1 MTDKL
6 TDAIESIEML
16 EYVRDSI
23 VHDLHTR
30 DITRDI
36 TILHRIEP
44 ESLIFVI
51 NHAITTIK
59 WGAGVRDCKDH
70 TQEE

>member
-1 MTDKL
+1 MIDKFI
-6 TDAIESIEML
+6 DAMESIEML
-16 EYVRDSI
+16 ECVRDSI

-30 DITRDI
+30 DIT
-36 TILHRIEP
+36 ILDRIDP

-59 WGAGVRDCKDH
+59 SGAGVRDCKDH

>member
-1 MTDKL
+1 MFDKL
-6 TDAIESIEML
+6 TDAMESIEML
-16 EYVRDSI
+16 ECVRDSI
-23 VHDLHTR
+23 VHDLHTH
-30 DITRDI
+30 DV

-44 ESLIFVI
+44 ESLVFVI

-59 WGAGVRDCKDH
+59 RGAGVRDCKDH

>member
-6 TDAIESIEML
+6 TDAMESIEML
-16 EYVRDSI
+16 ECVRDSI

-30 DITRDI
+30 DIT
-36 TILHRIEP
+36 ILHRIDP

-59 WGAGVRDCKDH
+59 RGAGVRDCKNH

>member
-6 TDAIESIEML
+6 TDAMESIEML
-16 EYVRDSI
+16 ECVRDSI

-30 DITRDI
+30 DV
-36 TILHRIEP
+36 TILHRIDP

-59 WGAGVRDCKDH
+59 RV
-70 TQEE
+70 QV